1 MFVLEHS
8 RHEWIR
14 NKVKEVVV
22 KETYIDVVGVDVVR
36 VVVCQQGVQFDSMA
50 II

>member
-1 MFVLEHS
+1 MWD
-8 RHEWIR
+8 RR
-14 NKVKEVVV
+14 TRMKNKVKEVEV

-36 VVVCQQGVQFDSMA
+36 VRVGVCQQRVQFDSMA